1 MTEEEDELKTEVR
14 GGVGC
19 ILLNRPKKL
28 NCLSLAMIR
37 KMTKTVKEWN
47 QKNSGVQVVVVRGAG
62 RAFCSGGDVVSLYK
76 GDAELQATYLKEEYA
91 LDLAIHK
98 LAVPYVSIMDGITM
112 GGGCGIS
119 VNGRYRVATKRTVVA
134 MPECSIGLVPDVGA
148 AHFLGKLENHL
159 GLFLGLTGYR
169 LEGRDVLSCGLATH
183 YFSSKAGW
191 DGLEKLEDELGKVAS
206 NPEGCSTSEI
216 RSVLDRLFETKKS
229 RLSFNSNIEMINQ
242 IFGLSKL
249 GDIMESLEAMGYQAG
264 EETQV
269 LRFARDSLARM
280 KGFSPTSLALTFHHL
295 RDKADKTIPS
305 LEESLSEEQRM
316 QQRCL
321 AAPDFKEG
329 IRCNLLEKDKGLKPL
344 WNPSTLKQANK
355 EHLST
360 YFRPVP
366 PSLALKQDGQAAWA
380 LALGMQE
387 SEYQLAKQGMVA
399 GQVY

>member
-191 DGLEKLEDELGKVAS
+191 DGLEKLEEELGKVAS

-269 LRFARDSLARM
+269 LRDSLARM

>member
-191 DGLEKLEDELGKVAS
+191 DGLEKLEEELGKVAS

-229 RLSFNSNIEMINQ
+229 RLSFNSNIDMINQ

-269 LRFARDSLARM
+269 LRDSLARM